1 MRKFDYTA
9 SINSTE
15 PIMPSQIP
23 HVRIDCR
30 GLIQYAD
37 AAGKTVMELSDE
49 EKDKFISG
57 STMRELRKSW
67 S

>member
-1 MRKFDYTA
+1 MRKFDYTT

-15 PIMPSQIP
+15 PVMPSQIP

>member
-15 PIMPSQIP
+15 SVMPSQIP

-49 EKDKFISG
+49 EKDKFIIG

-67 S
+67 F

>member
-1 MRKFDYTA
+1 MRKFDYTT

-15 PIMPSQIP
+15 PVMPSQIP

-49 EKDKFISG
+49 EKDKFIIG